1 MMDIFKQRRNLVA
14 AIVVLV
20 LLNIVTLLL
29 LWFGRPKYD
38 SQKGPGIP
46 GREKG
51 QVQKLLKEELN
62 FSEKQAEQYIALRKE
77 HRENTIQLNKEIRKI
92 KREMFDHVLMND
104 ETALSDSLLKLTLEK
119 QAQIEKLTFQ
129 HFQELKKICNSD
141 QLKKLMKIMHKI
153 LGPPQPE
160 RMGGPPPHPPG
171 ENREGF
177 RPPPRGER
185 SPTRD

>member
-1 MMDIFKQRRNLVA
+1 MDIFKQRRNLVVT
-14 AIVVLV
+14 IVVLI

-38 SQKGPGIP
+38 SQNGIGMP
-46 GREKG
+46 ERERG

-62 FSEKQAEQYIALRKE
+62 FSEKQTEQYIVLRKE

-92 KREMFDHVLMND
+92 KREMFDHVLLND
-104 ETALSDSLLKLTLEK
+104 GTALSDSLLKLTLEK

-141 QLKKLMKIMHKI
+141 QLQKLMKIMHRI
-153 LGPPQPE
+153 LGPPQSE
-160 RMGGPPPHPPG
+160 KMGGPPLPPPG
-171 ENREGF
+171 ENREDYH
-177 RPPPRGER
+177 PPPRGER
-185 SPTRD
+185 PPTRD